1 MTDIIELELP
11 AHEIRHGDYLAH
23 YDLYVVE
30 IGSNSSGK
38 CVFWCSYTPDGYPG
52 TSILL
57 DEDELVTIHVLD

>member
-38 CVFWCSYTPDGYPG
+38 CVVWCSYTPDGYPG